1 MLFLPRLIAPVLA
14 SLVLVALAA
23 GPAVAVPASDDGPV
37 VSAAAQAAPAAPENK
52 DLVPVALGTLGAI
65 GVAGVIATLGYLYRR
80 QAGHTEHYADGFTPH
95 DTRDHPAY

>member
-23 GPAVAVPASDDGPV
+23 GPALAAPAIDDGLAL
-37 VSAAAQAAPAAPENK
+37 SAAAETLPADPENK

-65 GVAGVIATLGYLYRR
+65 GVAGVIVTLGYLYRR